1 MKTDYDIEQK
11 EKRRRKKADE
21 AAAKAKKIADKPVS
35 KYWAKRPMA
44 SGVAEPTSGPIE
56 MVLEVIG
63 GGQMLK
69 TAGKAGMKALAK
81 RAAAKRAA
89 AKAKVSNIRRP
100 RSPGGKA
107 GGGKLEKEHRILDRE
122 RRPFGGEKRQKKQKL
137 RAQAA
142 RDTRKRLEQETKDVF
157 RKRSAR
163 VKELKTER
171 AGIKQE
177 LDKLK
182 DATAN
187 RSPSEF
193 EDIAMKDYEAQIAK
207 IDKGVARIT
216 RKVQNAQI
224 RGIEAQ
230 DKANPPKRR
239 KYKRKIQRSDD
250 PNLVDLSREAAG
262 KPSDMKARTDQLYK
276 QIEKLDEDITF
287 KSGLLSDA
295 RKGKFETEVRNWER
309 EIKEHMVEKA
319 KLFKE
324 LEEDTGKN

>member
-44 SGVAEPTSGPIE
+44 SGVAEPTSGPVE

-89 AKAKVSNIRRP
+89 AKAKVSNVKRP

-107 GGGKLEKEHRILDRE
+107 GGGELEEKHRVLDRQL
-122 RRPFGGEKRQKKQKL
+122 RPKIKKKKQSL
-137 RAQAA
+137 RAKAA
-142 RDTRKRLEQETKDVF
+142 RDTRKRLEKETKDVF
-157 RKRSAR
+157 RKRRDSI
-163 VKELKTER
+163 KELKTER

-177 LDKLK
+177 LDKLEA
-182 DATAN
+182 ATKN

-193 EDIAMKDYEAQIAK
+193 ENTAITDYKAQITK
-207 IDKGVARIT
+207 IDRDVARIT
-216 RKVQNAQI
+216 KKVQKAQI
-224 RGIEAQ
+224 RGIKAQ
-230 DKANPPKRR
+230 DKANPPKR
-239 KYKRKIQRSDD
+239 KKFQRKIQRSDD
-250 PNLVDLSREAAG
+250 PNLVDISREAAG
-262 KPSDMKARTDQLYK
+262 KPSDMSARTDQLYK
-276 QIEKLDEDITF
+276 QIEKLDEDIKF

-295 RKGKFETEVRNWER
+295 RKGNFKPEIRAHER
-309 EIKEHMVEKA
+309 EIKEAMNKKA

-324 LEEDTGKN
+324 LEKEMGGN